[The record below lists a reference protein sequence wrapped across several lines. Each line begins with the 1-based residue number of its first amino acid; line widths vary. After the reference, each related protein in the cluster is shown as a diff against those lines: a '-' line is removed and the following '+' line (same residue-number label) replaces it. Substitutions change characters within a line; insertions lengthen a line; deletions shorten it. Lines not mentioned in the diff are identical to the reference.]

1 MQKASNLYKDS
12 IKQSV
17 RNRGYIRATIGIVN
31 SDAQNNIESSDQN
44 KLAYFSNTIKPFKG
58 YSVEK
63 PYATA
68 EENYSKID
76 GTMYF
81 LPEKDKW
88 RCIIHNNKFSYFRV
102 QSGKGFL

>member
-1 MQKASNLYKDS
+1 MQKVSDLYKKS
-12 IKQSV
+12 IKQKM

-31 SDAQNNIESSDQN
+31 SEAQENIASSKTNN
-44 KLAYFSNTIKPFKG
+44 LAYFSNVIKPFKG
-58 YSVEK
+58 YVVDK

-81 LPEKDKW
+81 LPKEENGYEW
-88 RCIIHNNKFSYFRV
+88 V
-102 QSGKGFL
+102 

>member
-1 MQKASNLYKDS
+1 M
-12 IKQSV
+12 

-31 SDAQNNIESSDQN
+31 SEAQENIESSKAN
-44 KLAYFSNTIKPFKG
+44 NLAYFSNVIKPFKG
-58 YSVEK
+58 YVVDK

-81 LPEKDKW
+81 LPKEEKCQCHLYTDK
-88 RCIIHNNKFSYFRV
+88 IV
-102 QSGKGFL
+102 LFLDDSKLENHSKNLG

>member
-12 IKQSV
+12 IKQRV
-17 RNRGYIRATIGIVN
+17 RNRAYIRATIGIVN
-31 SDAQNNIESSDQN
+31 SEAQNNIESSKQN

-81 LPEKDKW
+81 LPKENILQTGCLT
-88 RCIIHNNKFSYFRV
+88 CIRACY
-102 QSGKGFL
+102 LL